1 MTCARAL
8 RSLRVL
14 VLAGASTVVGS
25 AGSGDARARADR
37 ATTSAASAVSTG
49 GFHTCAVTS
58 AGGVKCWGDNE
69 EGQVADGTTTER
81 DSPVDVAG
89 LTSGVAAVAAGR
101 LHTCALTSAGGV
113 KCWGDNEYGQL
124 GDGTTVDRNTPVG
137 VSGFTSGVGAVAAGG
152 FHTCAL
158 TASGGVECWG
168 SYAYGGLGDGT
179 STDRYTPLLVF
190 GRTSS

>member
-69 EGQVADGTTTER
+69 YGQLGDGTTLDRNT
-81 DSPVDVAG
+81 PVDVSG
-89 LTSGVAAVAAGR
+89 FPNGVAAVGASGS
-101 LHTCALTSAGGV
+101 HTCALTASGGV

-124 GDGTTVDRNTPVG
+124 GDGTTVDRNTPLS
-137 VSGFTSGVGAVAAGG
+137 VSGFTSGVGA
-152 FHTCAL
+152 
-158 TASGGVECWG
+158 
-168 SYAYGGLGDGT
+168 
-179 STDRYTPLLVF
+179 
-190 GRTSS
+190 